1 MLGVRCW
8 LLDVLVAASPR
19 CAVSQVCNLRIVRK
33 IQSLRSNR
41 RSADYKPAL
50 RQIEN
55 LRSGKLIPRAGA
67 MVKSKRRQTG
77 VGFRLS
83 APVWRAAGD

>member
-1 MLGVRCW
+1 
-8 LLDVLVAASPR
+8 LVAALPR
-19 CAVSQVCNLRIVRK
+19 GAVSQVCNLRIVRK

-55 LRSGKLIPRAGA
+55 LRYGKLIPRAGA
-67 MVKSKRRQTG
+67 MVKSKRRQ
-77 VGFRLS
+77 S
-83 APVWRAAGD
+83 